1 MKKYIKC
8 EFNSSLDNVII
19 SRGIISSFFIDENI
33 NINVINE
40 VKTIVSEAVTNA
52 IVHGYKDKEGAVSLN
67 MEYENNI
74 LQLEIVDKGIG
85 IKNIEEAKTP
95 LFSTS
100 KDTERAG
107 LGFTIMEIF
116 SDNLEIISNENEGTT
131 IKITKSIKWY
141 E

>member
-131 IKITKSIKWY
+131 IKITKSIK
-141 E
+141 

>member
-100 KDTERAG
+100 KDT
-107 LGFTIMEIF
+107 
-116 SDNLEIISNENEGTT
+116 DN
-131 IKITKSIKWY
+131 
-141 E
+141 